1 MSNRRLS
8 VMVVDD
14 EEELAELYNRFLEL
28 SGFNCTYFTNPKM
41 ALDYFIKNYDSYS
54 LIITDFKMPDMN
66 GLELAQRLREY
77 NKNIKILLITGFLVA
92 EKIDTNMIKEAG
104 IDMVIEKPFHF
115 KDLRPMIKEIL
126 VN

>member
-1 MSNRRLS
+1 
-8 VMVVDD
+8 
-14 EEELAELYNRFLEL
+14 
-28 SGFNCTYFTNPKM
+28 M